1 MDRARCPL
9 RGRVALTAAVIAATS
24 GTETP
29 PDGRG
34 LVAAVARPTS
44 DVRRSAWRTDCSW
57 RVAAVVLGLT
67 GPAAAAL
74 SAGIRQAAQRAPS
87 ASVEVV
93 GPRPLAERA
102 EMVPLPTA
110 LMARSVL
117 VVVVGQSPS
126 AAVAAEEAATTAEEA
141 AASPVSALPEE
152 AAAVAR
158 LTLVVALA
166 VRHRHGMNTLMEG

>member
-1 MDRARCPL
+1 
-9 RGRVALTAAVIAATS
+9 
-24 GTETP
+24 
-29 PDGRG
+29 
-34 LVAAVARPTS
+34 
-44 DVRRSAWRTDCSW
+44 
-57 RVAAVVLGLT
+57 VAAVVVGLT

-74 SAGIRQAAQRAPS
+74 SAGIRQAAQRAPT
-87 ASVEVV
+87 AAVV

-102 EMVPLPTA
+102 EMVTLPTA

>member
-9 RGRVALTAAVIAATS
+9 RGRVAPTAAVMAATS
-24 GTETP
+24 GTEPP
-29 PDGRG
+29 PDGWG

-57 RVAAVVLGLT
+57 RVAAVVVGLT
-67 GPAAAAL
+67 GPTAAAL
-74 SAGIRQAAQRAPS
+74 SAGIRQAAQRA

-102 EMVPLPTA
+102 EMVTLPTA